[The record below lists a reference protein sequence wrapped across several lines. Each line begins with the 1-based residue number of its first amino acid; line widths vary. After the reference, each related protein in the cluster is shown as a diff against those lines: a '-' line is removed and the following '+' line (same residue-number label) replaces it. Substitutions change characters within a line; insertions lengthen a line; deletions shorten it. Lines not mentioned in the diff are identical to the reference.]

1 MTRHFLGLYVLIVAT
16 LAVVSWGQ
24 DRILDVYGSPAAPAD
39 QSVRVAAG
47 ALAARLHAVP
57 PAQWKSMVSDLA
69 RKSGVDVQLFKTADV
84 AGTGTLQKLAR
95 GDTVYMQGSKGR
107 FWSLRRLDRANII
120 AIESPALNTHRSAL
134 NWLLTFLF
142 YAAMALVLMLWIWP
156 LARDLRDLERAAAR
170 FGDKNWSF
178 EARIKPHS
186 QIYPLAQTFRRMAAR
201 IDRLI
206 ASHKDMSNAVSHEI
220 KTPLARMQFEID
232 LALQGRSRAEVE
244 RPLRNIKA
252 DIQAIDGLVRATL
265 EYAIL
270 DRADVTLNIGPHD
283 FTTLVPAIADHV
295 RRDSRPEVLIEARVQ
310 EDAHQVLCDV
320 HLMESVLRNLLYNG
334 IRHAKRKVAVTF
346 RRDAS
351 GYELL
356 VEDDGPGIPESERER
371 VFDSF
376 VRLERDANGRK
387 KNYGLGLAIVKRA
400 VEWHQGEI
408 SIASSM
414 LGGARVRITWP
425 HPEPPLRQVHHN
437 RLLGALLF
445 MRTTNPFAIMPR
457 SRDSLFSPRPR

>member
-24 DRILDVYGSPAAPAD
+24 DRILASYGSSGVPAD
-39 QSVRVAAG
+39 KSVRVAAA
-47 ALAARLHAVP
+47 ALGARLHAVP
-57 PAQWKSMVSDLA
+57 PAQWRNIVSDLSSQ
-69 RKSGVDVQLFKTADV
+69 SGVDIELFTTADI
-84 AGTGTLQKLAR
+84 AGKETLQKLAR

-107 FWSLRRLDRANII
+107 IWSLRRVDDANIV
-120 AIESPALNTHRSAL
+120 AFESTVPSTHRSAL
-134 NWLLTFLF
+134 DWLLTLSF

-170 FGDKNWSF
+170 FGDRNWSF
-178 EARIKPHS
+178 ESRIKPHS
-186 QIYPLAQTFRRMAAR
+186 QVYPLAQTFRRMAER

-206 ASHKDMSNAVSHEI
+206 GSHKDMSNAVSHEI
-220 KTPLARMQFEID
+220 KTPLARMQFEIE
-232 LALQGRSRAEVE
+232 LAQQARSRAEIE
-244 RPLRNIKA
+244 LPLRNIKA
-252 DIQAIDGLVRATL
+252 DIEAIDGLVRATL

-283 FTTLVPAIADHV
+283 FTILVPAIADSV
-295 RRDSRPEVLIEARVQ
+295 MRDTRHEVLIGTQVQ

-320 HLMESVLRNLLYNG
+320 HLMESVLRNLLYNAV
-334 IRHAKRKVAVTF
+334 RYAKREVAVTF
-346 RRDAS
+346 RREAS

-376 VRLERDANGRK
+376 VQLERDSSRKK

-400 VEWHQGEI
+400 VEWHHGGV
-408 SIASSM
+408 SIASSK
-414 LGGARVRITWP
+414 LGGARVCITWP
-425 HPEPPLRQVHHN
+425 NPEGTLSS
-437 RLLGALLF
+437 G
-445 MRTTNPFAIMPR
+445 R
-457 SRDSLFSPRPR
+457 S

>member
-1 MTRHFLGLYVLIVAT
+1 MTRHFLGLYVLIVVT

-24 DRILDVYGSPAAPAD
+24 DRILAFYGSPGAPAD
-39 QSVRVAAG
+39 ESVRVAATT
-47 ALAARLHAVP
+47 LAARLHAVP
-57 PAQWKSMVSDLA
+57 QAQWRSIVSDLS
-69 RKSGVDVQLFKTADV
+69 RQSGVDMELFTTADI
-84 AGTGTLQKLAR
+84 AGPDTLQKLAH

-107 FWSLRRLDRANII
+107 VWSMRRVDGANIV
-120 AIESPALNTHRSAL
+120 AIESGVLSTHRSAL
-134 NWLLTFLF
+134 DWLVTLLF
-142 YAAMALVLMLWIWP
+142 YAAIALVLMLWIWP

-170 FGDKNWSF
+170 FGDRNWSF

-186 QIYPLAQTFRRMAAR
+186 QIYPLAQTFRRMAER

-206 ASHKDMSNAVSHEI
+206 GSHKDMSNAVSHEI

-232 LALQGRSRAEVE
+232 LAQQARSPAEVA

-252 DIQAIDGLVRATL
+252 DIEAIDDLVRATL

-283 FTTLVPAIADHV
+283 FTILVPAIADYV
-295 RRDSRPEVLIEARVQ
+295 RRDTRPEVLIRTQVQ

-320 HLMESVLRNLLYNG
+320 HLMDSVLKNLLYNAV
-334 IRHAKRKVAVTF
+334 RYAKREVAVTF
-346 RRDAS
+346 RRGAS

-376 VRLERDANGRK
+376 VQLERDTTRKK

-400 VEWHQGEI
+400 VEWHHGGV

-414 LGGARVRITWP
+414 LGGARVCITWP
-425 HPEPPLRQVHHN
+425 NPEGTLVPN
-437 RLLGALLF
+437 R
-445 MRTTNPFAIMPR
+445 
-457 SRDSLFSPRPR
+457 S

>member
-1 MTRHFLGLYVLIVAT
+1 MTRHFLGLYVLIVVT

-24 DRILDVYGSPAAPAD
+24 DRILAYYGSPGAPAD
-39 QSVRVAAG
+39 KPVRVAAA
-47 ALAARLHAVP
+47 ALAARLHAAP
-57 PAQWKSMVSDLA
+57 PAQWRSIVADLS
-69 RKSGVDVQLFKTADV
+69 RQSGVDMELFTTGDI
-84 AGTGTLQKLAR
+84 AGPDTLQKLAR

-107 FWSLRRLDRANII
+107 VWSLRRVDSANIV
-120 AIESPALNTHRSAL
+120 AIESAVLNTHRSAL
-134 NWLLTFLF
+134 DWLLTLLF
-142 YAAMALVLMLWIWP
+142 YAAIALVLMLWIWP

-170 FGDKNWSF
+170 FGDRNWSF
-178 EARIKPHS
+178 KSRIKPHS
-186 QIYPLAQTFRRMAAR
+186 QIYPLAQTFRRMAER

-206 ASHKDMSNAVSHEI
+206 GSHKDMSNAVSHEI

-232 LALQGRSRAEVE
+232 LARQARSRAEVE
-244 RPLRNIKA
+244 SPLRNIKA
-252 DIQAIDGLVRATL
+252 DIESIDDLVRATL

-283 FTTLVPAIADHV
+283 FTILVPAIADYV
-295 RRDSRPEVLIEARVQ
+295 RRDTRPEVLIRTQVQ

-320 HLMESVLRNLLYNG
+320 HLMESVLKNLLYNAV
-334 IRHAKRKVAVTF
+334 RYAKREVAVTF
-346 RRDAS
+346 RRDVS

-376 VRLERDANGRK
+376 VQLERDTNRKK

-400 VEWHQGEI
+400 VEWHHGGV

-414 LGGARVRITWP
+414 LGGARVCITWP
-425 HPEPPLRQVHHN
+425 NPE
-437 RLLGALLF
+437 GALA
-445 MRTTNPFAIMPR
+445 PSR
-457 SRDSLFSPRPR
+457 S

>member
-1 MTRHFLGLYVLIVAT
+1 MTRHFLGLYVLILVT

-24 DRILDVYGSPAAPAD
+24 DRILDFYGSPGAPAD
-39 QSVRVAAG
+39 KSVGLAAA

-57 PAQWKSMVSDLA
+57 PTQWRSTVSDLA
-69 RKSGVDVQLFKTADV
+69 RQSGVDVELFTTADI
-84 AGTGTLQKLAR
+84 AGPGTLRKLAR

-107 FWSLRRLDRANII
+107 FWSLRRLDDENIV
-120 AIESPALNTHRSAL
+120 AIESAVLSTHRSAL
-134 NWLLTFLF
+134 NWLLTLLF
-142 YAAMALVLMLWIWP
+142 YAAIALVLMLWIWP

-170 FGDKNWSF
+170 FGDRNWSF

-186 QIYPLAQTFRRMAAR
+186 QIYPLAQTFHRMAER

-206 ASHKDMSNAVSHEI
+206 GSHKDMSNAVSHEI

-232 LALQGRSRAEVE
+232 LALQARSRSEIE
-244 RPLRNIKA
+244 HPLRNIKS
-252 DIQAIDGLVRATL
+252 DIDAIDDLVRATL

-270 DRADVTLNIGPHD
+270 DRADVALNIGPHD
-283 FTTLVPAIADHV
+283 FTILVPAIADYV
-295 RRDSRPEVLIEARVQ
+295 RRDTRPEVLIGIQVQ

-320 HLMESVLRNLLYNG
+320 HLMESVLRNLLYNAV
-334 IRHAKRKVAVTF
+334 RHAKREVAVTF

-356 VEDDGPGIPESERER
+356 VEDDGPGIPESERGR

-376 VRLERDANGRK
+376 VQLERDTNRKK

-400 VEWHQGEI
+400 VEWHHGGV
-408 SIASSM
+408 SIASSS
-414 LGGARVRITWP
+414 LGGARVCITWP
-425 HPEPPLRQVHHN
+425 NPEGTL
-437 RLLGALLF
+437 ALS
-445 MRTTNPFAIMPR
+445 R
-457 SRDSLFSPRPR
+457 S